1 MDGGAWPM
9 AEAPARSLPAGGAG
23 GPDGV
28 LATKLHLPG
37 ARPGFLAR
45 PRLHERLSDA
55 PAGELTLVC
64 APAGFGKTALLAD
77 WARRSPQPVAWLS
90 LDAGDD
96 DPARF
101 WRHVATAVDRVRP
114 GLGEQLIALLDPP
127 PRSFEAVVTALVN
140 QLAAGPEPIVLVL
153 DDYHLVQAPAVHDAV
168 RFLIDHLPAQLRL
181 VLASRADPPLPLAR
195 LRGSGRL
202 VELRAGDLRFT
213 ADEAAALLREAVGP
227 GLPDSAVAALAER
240 TEGWVAGLQ
249 LAALSLQGRAD
260 VAGFVDGF
268 SGSHRYVLDY
278 LTEEVLDRQPEPLR
292 GFLLETSILER
303 LSGPLCDAVTGRGDG
318 QQLLERAER
327 ANLFLVPLDEVRGWW
342 RYHQLFADLLQAR
355 LRQEAP
361 ERVAALHRA
370 AAAWHED
377 HGLADDAVRHAVAAG
392 DPAWAVRLVD
402 RNVEALLQRGEGA
415 TLQGWLA
422 ALPHDLV
429 CTRPRLC
436 LAQAVTALIGGR
448 LDDAEVLLTQAERAY
463 DAAEPPE
470 RPADG
475 PPRGLA
481 NVPGMLAMLRAEL
494 AHRHGDADRT
504 IELAR
509 QGLAIV
515 DEDDR
520 YLRYLLR
527 WNLAMGTLLQGRIG
541 DAEAALGE
549 LAADPWATGQ
559 RRYFAVRAHYVLAKV
574 DRAQGRLDAA
584 LRRCQQALELTS
596 GVAGRPAVMVGVA
609 HVGLAEVLREQGELD
624 AALRHA
630 TEGVAL
636 CRQLAYGQWLGS
648 ALAILAWVRQARGDR
663 AGALAAVGEAEQAVP
678 SQEAVADLVFPVAV
692 QRARLLLAHGDVAAA
707 ARWAQRRGLGA
718 QDEPTYAREREYLVL
733 ARVLLAQR
741 APERAL
747 ALLARLHDLAAAQGR
762 TGSVVEVRA
771 LQALALDAAGD
782 GPGALDALAGA
793 LALAAPEGWLGVFV
807 DEGAAMAALLGRLA
821 AAGHPALA
829 TPDGGVVGDHL
840 RRLRAAS
847 GPAGTPRTPPGRAA
861 TVTVP
866 GMVEPLTEREL
877 DVLVLLAAGTSNRQ
891 IADEL
896 VVAVETVKKHVSHI
910 LDKLDAANRTQAVA
924 RARQLG
930 LLGEERQDALP
941 PPR

>member
-1 MDGGAWPM
+1 M
-9 AEAPARSLPAGGAG
+9 ADPAVRVPPAAGPG
-23 GPDGV
+23 GPDAV
-28 LATKLHLPG
+28 LATKLHLPS
-37 ARPGFLAR
+37 ARPGFVPR
-45 PRLHERLSDA
+45 PRLLERLNGA
-55 PAGELTLVC
+55 PPGELTLVC

-77 WARRSPQPVAWLS
+77 WARGSPRRVAWLS
-90 LDAGDD
+90 LDAGDN

-101 WRHVATAVDRVRP
+101 WRHVAAALDRVRT
-114 GLGEQLIALLDPP
+114 GIGGQLAALLDPP
-127 PRSFEAVVTALVN
+127 PRSFEAVVTALLN
-140 QLAAGPEPIVLVL
+140 ELAAGSEQVVLVL
-153 DDYHLVQAPAVHDAV
+153 DDYHLIEAAAVHDSV
-168 RFLIDHLPAQLRL
+168 GLLLSHLPAELHL
-181 VLASRADPPLPLAR
+181 VLASRSDPPLALAR
-195 LRGSGRL
+195 LRGGGQL
-202 VELRAGDLRFT
+202 TELRAADLRFT
-213 ADEAAALLREAVGP
+213 AEEAAAVLRSATGASLPEA
-227 GLPDSAVAALAER
+227 AVAALTAR
-240 TEGWVAGLQ
+240 TEGWAAGLQ
-249 LAALSLQGRAD
+249 LAALSLQAHAD
-260 VAGFVDGF
+260 PAGFVATF

-278 LTEEVLDRQPEPLR
+278 LTEEVLARQPEQLVS
-292 GFLLETSILER
+292 FLLETSVLER

-318 QQLLERAER
+318 QQLLEAIER

-342 RYHQLFADLLQAR
+342 RYHQLFADLLRVR
-355 LRQEAP
+355 LQQQLPHRVP
-361 ERVAALHRA
+361 ELHRA

-422 ALPHDLV
+422 ALPHELV

-448 LDDAEVLLTQAERAY
+448 LDDAEVLLTQAERAH
-463 DAAEPPE
+463 DAAGPPE
-470 RPADG
+470 PPADG

-494 AHRHGDADRT
+494 AHRRGDADRT
-504 IELAR
+504 IQLAR
-509 QGLAIV
+509 QGLAVV

-520 YLRYLLR
+520 YLRYLLG
-527 WNLAMGTLLQGRIG
+527 WNLAMGTLLQGRVG

-549 LAADPWATGQ
+549 LAADPWAAGQ
-559 RRYFAVRAHYVLAKV
+559 HRYFAVRAHYVLAQV

-584 LRRCQQALELTS
+584 LRRCQRALELAS
-596 GVAGRPAVMVGVA
+596 GAAARPAVMVGVA

-648 ALAILAWVRQARGDR
+648 ALAILAWVRQAAGDP
-663 AGALAAVGEAEQAVP
+663 AGALAAIGEAEQAVP

-707 ARWAQRRGLGA
+707 ARWARRRGLGA
-718 QDEPTYAREREYLVL
+718 GDEPTYAREREYLVL
-733 ARVLLAQR
+733 ARVLLAER
-741 APERAL
+741 APERASG
-747 ALLARLHDLAAAQGR
+747 LLARLHDLAAAQGR
-762 TGSVVEVRA
+762 AGGVIEVRA

-782 GPGALDALAGA
+782 GQGALEALTEA
-793 LALAAPEGWLGVFV
+793 LALAAPEGWLRVFV
-807 DEGAAMAALLGRLA
+807 DEGAPMAVLLSRLA
-821 AAGHPALA
+821 AARHPALTA
-829 TPDGGVVGDHL
+829 PDGGVLSDHL
-840 RRLRAAS
+840 RRLRAAF
-847 GPAGTPRTPPGRAA
+847 GPAGTPRTTPAGRAA

-877 DVLVLLAAGTSNRQ
+877 DVLVLLAAGASNRQ

-910 LDKLDAANRTQAVA
+910 LDKLGAANRTQAVA

-930 LLGEERQDALP
+930 LLGEERQGALP